1 MWFFEHLKSLEE
13 PTPEQKIWCQHPE
26 KLTVLFIEGDRKPLT
41 RFNLWNIAHV
51 YGGAD
56 VGLHI
61 ICSPRNLKDMKEWT
75 KDWTNVTITWD
86 ALQSV
91 DEYNTFSCSSELY
104 SRFTSTHL
112 LLMQW
117 DSYIFKPIDEK
128 FFEYD
133 YVGAPWR
140 EAVIDSNCSW
150 KKPEDIGDTP
160 HARVGNGGFSLR
172 KVLPC
177 YQYCIEN
184 TDKNKKLDDVFFSFD
199 TTLNIPSK
207 DVAYDFAVETK
218 LRDADPPK
226 SPVGIHK
233 IWDYPGEFGEDDF
246 KRWCHTM
253 NSDDPVSS
261 GS

>member
-1 MWFFEHLKSLEE
+1 MWFYEHLQSLDE
-13 PTPEQKIWCQHPE
+13 PTPEQKVWCQHPD
-26 KLTVLFIEGDRKPLT
+26 KLTVLFIEGDRKPMT
-41 RFNLWNIAHV
+41 KFNLWNIAHV
-51 YGGAD
+51 YGGTD

-75 KDWTNVTITWD
+75 KDWVNVTITWK
-86 ALQSV
+86 ALQSL
-91 DEYNTFSCSSELY
+91 DEYNTFSCSPELY
-104 SRFTSTHL
+104 SRFTSTYV

-117 DSYIFKPIDEK
+117 DSYIFRPIDEK

-140 EAVIDSNCSW
+140 EAVIDDNCSW

-172 KVLPC
+172 KVLSC

-184 TDKNKKLDDVFFSFD
+184 ADKNKKLDDVFFSFD
-199 TTLNIPSK
+199 TTLNIPTK
-207 DVAYDFAVETK
+207 EIAYDFAVETK

-233 IWDYPGEFGEDDF
+233 IWSYPGEFGEEDF
-246 KRWCHTM
+246 KRWHRD
-253 NSDDPVSS
+253 NSRCACPDDH
-261 GS
+261 

>member
-1 MWFFEHLKSLEE
+1 
-13 PTPEQKIWCQHPE
+13 
-26 KLTVLFIEGDRKPLT
+26 
-41 RFNLWNIAHV
+41 
-51 YGGAD
+51 
-56 VGLHI
+56 
-61 ICSPRNLKDMKEWT
+61 MKEWT
-75 KDWTNVTITWD
+75 KDWTNVTITWN

-140 EAVIDSNCSW
+140 EAIINDRGCW
-150 KKPEDIGDTP
+150 CDGKYDGT
-160 HARVGNGGFSLR
+160 RVGNGGFSLR
-172 KVLPC
+172 KVLSC

-199 TTLNIPSK
+199 TTLNIPRRK
-207 DVAYDFAVETK
+207 
-218 LRDADPPK
+218 
-226 SPVGIHK
+226 
-233 IWDYPGEFGEDDF
+233 
-246 KRWCHTM
+246 
-253 NSDDPVSS
+253 
-261 GS
+261 